1 MSFQDIANQFVDFYY
16 QTFDTNRA
24 GLAPLYVS
32 VSIIR
37 WTGQTPNDA
46 SQNWRNGDTSMLS
59 FEGSQTAGVAAIVDK
74 IVKLP
79 FSAVRHVI
87 STKDAQPV
95 GEDIVVLVTGQL
107 MPDGESNPQM
117 FSQTFY
123 LKKEGG
129 TYFIQNDVFRLV
141 YGA

>member
-1 MSFQDIANQFVDFYY
+1 MSFQEVADQFVDYYY
-16 QTFDTNRA
+16 QTFDSNRA
-24 GLAPLYVS
+24 GLAPLY
-32 VSIIR
+32 R
-37 WTGQTPNDA
+37 
-46 SQNWRNGDTSMLS
+46 DTSMLS
-59 FEGSQTAGVAAIVDK
+59 FEGSQTGGAAAIVDK

-79 FSAVRHVI
+79 FHKVAHSI

-107 MPDGESNPQM
+107 ITEGESNAQM

-129 TYFIQNDVFRLV
+129 TFFIQNDVFRLV